1 MIMSQYRRTN
11 SGVSYRVGAGYI
23 FDRNGNIIGWCNTD
37 GNTAADYEEQIN
49 ELRAQI
55 DELKQKQ
62 DKEELNTI
70 SAAPSI
76 DLQVNTKQVERAADQ
91 VKKEIDRALK
101 NLF

>member
-1 MIMSQYRRTN
+1 MSQNRRN
-11 SGVSYRVGAGYI
+11 NNGYVI
-23 FDRNGNIIGWCNTD
+23 DNGKVVAWFNPNLKGR
-37 GNTAADYEEQIN
+37 AEDYEEQIN

-55 DELKQKQ
+55 DELKQKK

>member
-1 MIMSQYRRTN
+1 MLQHRMTK
-11 SGVSYRVGAGYI
+11 SGLVSFSDNCGYI
-23 FDRNGNIIGWCNTD
+23 LNDEGKIVGWVNPSR
-37 GNTAADYEEQIN
+37 GSMRADYEEQIN

-55 DELKQKQ
+55 DELKQRQ
-62 DKEELNTI
+62 DRKELNTI

>member
-1 MIMSQYRRTN
+1 MSQYRRTN
-11 SGVSYRVGAGYI
+11 SGVSYRVNSGYI
-23 FDRNGNIIGWCNTD
+23 FDDKGKIIGWCNT
-37 GNTAADYEEQIN
+37 GERAADYEEQIN

-62 DKEELNTI
+62 DREELNTV

>member
-1 MIMSQYRRTN
+1 MVY
-11 SGVSYRVGAGYI
+11 
-23 FDRNGNIIGWCNTD
+23 TD

-62 DKEELNTI
+62 NREELNTI

-76 DLQVNTKQVERAADQ
+76 DL
-91 VKKEIDRALK
+91 
-101 NLF
+101 

>member
-1 MIMSQYRRTN
+1 MSQYRRTN
-11 SGVSYRVGAGYI
+11 SGVSYRANSGYI
-23 FDRNGNIIGWCNTD
+23 FDSKGNVIGWFNTD

-62 DKEELNTI
+62 NREELNTI